1 MGLPIRFQANHLHA
15 IAHRLF
21 MAAGTPHPIADF
33 VAHILVNANL
43 AGHDSHGVQ
52 FLPMYLDRIEA
63 GGITPD
69 VEPVIAKET
78 ATTLLVDGKG
88 GFGHYTIRQA
98 LYWAIDRAK
107 ENDVCCVNFTGLT
120 HMGRLGEFA
129 ELAVAAD
136 CMVILT
142 SGGGSKNSGNV
153 TPFGGAQ
160 PALSTNPIAVGVPT
174 GDDEPFIL
182 DFATSIVAGAKVRV
196 AHNKGVDVP
205 EGWIVDK
212 HGNPTTNPA
221 DFEEGGGY
229 LLPFGGHKGY
239 ALALLVCLLGGL
251 AGNFDTAR
259 ASMGGAFLQ
268 VINIDS
274 FSPSA
279 DYQEGARAFLNGLR
293 STPPAPGFDAV
304 QVPGDFERRSRR
316 ERLAHGIEVP
326 EPVCRRIEEWAV
338 KLDVSLSEAE
348 RDAANIDRYQAT
360 S

>member
-1 MGLPIRFQANHLHA
+1 M
-15 IAHRLF
+15 
-21 MAAGTPHPIADF
+21 
-33 VAHILVNANL
+33 AHILVNANL

-63 GGITPD
+63 GGIIPD

-98 LYWAIDRAK
+98 LYWAIDKAK
-107 ENDVCCVNFTGLT
+107 ERDVCCVNFTGLT

-174 GDDEPFIL
+174 GDDKPFIL

-221 DFEEGGGY
+221 DFEDGGY

-251 AGNFDTAR
+251 AGNFDAAR

-274 FSPSA
+274 FSPLA
-279 DYQEGARAFLNGLR
+279 DYQEAHAR
-293 STPPAPGFDAV
+293 S
-304 QVPGDFERRSRR
+304 
-316 ERLAHGIEVP
+316 
-326 EPVCRRIEEWAV
+326 
-338 KLDVSLSEAE
+338 
-348 RDAANIDRYQAT
+348 
-360 S
+360 

>member
-1 MGLPIRFQANHLHA
+1 MGLPTRFQANHLHA

-33 VAHILVNANL
+33 VAEILVNANL

-52 FLPMYLDRIEA
+52 FLPMYLDRIEN
-63 GGITPD
+63 GGITPA
-69 VEPVIAKET
+69 VEPAIAKET

-88 GFGHYTIRQA
+88 GFGHYTTRQA
-98 LYWAIDRAK
+98 LYWAIEKAK
-107 ENDVCCVNFTGLT
+107 ESNVCCVNFTGLT
-120 HMGRLGEFA
+120 HIGRLGEYA

-174 GDDEPFIL
+174 GDDAPFIL

-196 AHNKGVDVP
+196 ALNKGVDVP

-212 HGNPTTNPA
+212 HGKPTTNPA
-221 DFEEGGGY
+221 DFDDGGY

-251 AGNFDTAR
+251 SGKFDPAR

-274 FSPSA
+274 FTPL
-279 DYQEGARAFLNGLR
+279 EGYKRGVRAFLDGLR
-293 STPPAPGFDAV
+293 STPPAPGFDSV

-316 ERLAHGIEVP
+316 ERLAQGIEVP
-326 EPVCRRIEEWAV
+326 DPVCKQIEDWAD

-348 RDAANIDRYQAT
+348 REAGSIDRYQAT

>member
-1 MGLPIRFQANHLHA
+1 MK
-15 IAHRLF
+15 
-21 MAAGTPHPIADF
+21 
-33 VAHILVNANL
+33 
-43 AGHDSHGVQ
+43 
-52 FLPMYLDRIEA
+52 A
-63 GGITPD
+63 GGIIPA
-69 VEPVIAKET
+69 VKPVIAKET

-98 LYWAIDRAK
+98 LYWAIDKAK
-107 ENDVCCVNFTGLT
+107 ESNVCCVNFAGLT

-196 AHNKGVDVP
+196 ALNKGVDVP

-221 DFEEGGGY
+221 DFEEDGGY

-239 ALALLVCLLGGL
+239 GLALLVCLLGGL
-251 AGNFDTAR
+251 SGRFDPAR

-274 FSPSA
+274 FTPLGRLSGRRCAHS
-279 DYQEGARAFLNGLR
+279 LNGLR

-326 EPVCRRIEEWAV
+326 EPVCKRIEDWAN

-348 RDAANIDRYQAT
+348 RDAASIDRYQGT